1 MRIAVANQKGGVGK
15 TTLTFHLLHAWAEDG
30 RKVLAVDMD
39 PQGDL
44 TSSLW
49 RDDLPQDALV
59 AGVFDGK
66 EPQPFQV
73 APGIFLVA
81 TEISLSVHEKD
92 LSLKNYFRL
101 KTWLDAKGGDFDAVV
116 VDCPPSLGLFTINA
130 LVAAQWVVAPV
141 DVSLYSVRALR
152 DLLGSLE
159 ELQEIGEGA
168 RLLGVAPFAF
178 ASRQRATKAV
188 QELLADEYGDVLF
201 SHVIPS
207 SARVREALILGR
219 PVWELKRD
227 EQAVGDSF
235 RRLASQIWERA
246 QKGEGHG

>member
-1 MRIAVANQKGGVGK
+1 VGK
-15 TTLTFHLLHAWAEDG
+15 TTLTFAWAEDE
-30 RKVLAVDMD
+30 RKVLAVDID

-49 RDDLPQDALV
+49 RDDLAKDALV

-66 EPQPFQV
+66 EPQPFKA

-81 TEISLSVHEKD
+81 ADTSLSVHEKD

-101 KTWLDAKGGDFDAVV
+101 KTWLDTKKGDFDAVV

-130 LVAAQWVVAPV
+130 LVAVQWVVAPV
-141 DVSLYSVRALR
+141 DVSPHSVRALQ
-152 DLLGSLE
+152 DLLGSFK
-159 ELQEIGEGA
+159 ELRETGEGV
-168 RLLGVAPFAF
+168 RLLGVAPF
-178 ASRQRATKAV
+178 ASRQRATKAIL
-188 QELLADEYGDVLF
+188 ELLATEYSDILF

-219 PVWELKRD
+219 PVWKLKRD

-235 RRLASQIWERA
+235 RRLLPISG
-246 QKGEGHG
+246 KGPTKRRRPWLKTLLKS